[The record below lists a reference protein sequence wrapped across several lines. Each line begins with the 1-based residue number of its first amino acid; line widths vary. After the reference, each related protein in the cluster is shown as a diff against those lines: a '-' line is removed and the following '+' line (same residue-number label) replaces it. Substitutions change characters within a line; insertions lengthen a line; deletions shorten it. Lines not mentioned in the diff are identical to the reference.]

1 MARDMLYVEL
11 ALTLARCAAD
21 VANFCDHV
29 EHNELTDRRWVL
41 DAAAVL
47 RTEACRVAQHEGDDL
62 RALYAARLRAIERR
76 NPTWTSE
83 ALDGGAIAEQAIS
96 WHELQVVQAHH
107 DKRYHADVVGLS

>member
-29 EHNELTDRRWVL
+29 EHNELTDRRWVV

-47 RTEACRVAQHEGDDL
+47 RREARRLAEHGGDDL
-62 RALYAARLRAIERR
+62 CALYAARLRAIERR
-76 NPTWTSE
+76 TPTWTPE
-83 ALDGGAIAEQAIS
+83 GLDGAALAEQATS
-96 WHELQVVQAHH
+96 WCDLQIVQA
-107 DKRYHADVVGLS
+107 